1 MVSPA
6 APVAPPTHLHAA
18 ELASIEPQRCL
29 VFSPLGGIRAACVNV
44 SYDHKMTVD
53 IKKDQA
59 WISDVRDIALQ
70 SEHSGARDRRIVT
83 STRLTCVT

>member
-1 MVSPA
+1 MPSLFFLPLAASEQLVSM
-6 APVAPPTHLHAA
+6 
-18 ELASIEPQRCL
+18 
-29 VFSPLGGIRAACVNV
+29 F

-53 IKKDQA
+53 IGKDQA

-83 STRLTCVT
+83 NTRLTCVT